1 MMPKKSKLSVIIPA
15 YNEAEAIGNLL
26 DDIVNRSLHHQ
37 YELIIIDDGS
47 TDNTAKV
54 VQKYPVTLIKHTKNL
69 GYGAAL
75 KTGIRRACGNKVIM
89 LDSDGQHDPQ
99 YIHQIEEMLNEHVLV
114 IGERTE
120 DSFQVSNRQ
129 AGKRLI
135 RLVGEYLFEQKLPDY
150 NSGFRGF
157 DRQIIKGMLHIMP
170 NGFSFSTT
178 STMAFI
184 SEGYSIGTIPI
195 VVKERQGRPSN
206 IKFIRDGSKTL
217 LLLLRI
223 IMLFNPLKVFFPAS
237 ILVASFGLIWGLYGF
252 IAFERFANTAVLVII
267 MGMLLFFFG
276 LIADQIAIL
285 NRRNS

>member
-1 MMPKKSKLSVIIPA
+1 MSKKPKLSVIIPA
-15 YNEAEAIGNLL
+15 YNEAEAIGDLL
-26 DDIVNRSLHHQ
+26 DDIVNHGLHHQ
-37 YELIIIDDGS
+37 HELIVIDDGS
-47 TDNTAKV
+47 TDNTATI
-54 VQKYPVTLIKHTKNL
+54 VQKYPVKLIKHKNNL

-75 KTGIRRACGNKVIM
+75 KTGIRRACGHKVIM

-99 YIHQIEEMLNEHVLV
+99 HISQIEEMLNEHVLV

-129 AGKRLI
+129 AGKQLI

-157 DRQIIKGMLHIMP
+157 DRQLIKGMLHMMP

-184 SEGYSIGTIPI
+184 AEGYSVGTIPI

-206 IKFIRDGSKTL
+206 VKFIRDGSKTL

-223 IMLFNPLKVFFPAS
+223 IMLFNPLKIFFPVS
-237 ILVASFGLIWGLYGF
+237 IFVASFGFMWGLYGF
-252 IAFERFANTAVLVII
+252 VTFGRFANTAVLIVI

-276 LIADQIAIL
+276 LIADQLAIL
-285 NRRNS
+285 NRRSS